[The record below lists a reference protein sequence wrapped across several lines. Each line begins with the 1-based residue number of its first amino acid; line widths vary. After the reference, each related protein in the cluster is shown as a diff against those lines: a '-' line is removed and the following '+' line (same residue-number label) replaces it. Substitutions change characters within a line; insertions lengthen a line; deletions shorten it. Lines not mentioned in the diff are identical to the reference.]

1 MRAVYYM
8 QHASRFMHGVEECH
22 VFIVA
27 SHVLLRVR
35 HEFDR
40 PLCTVHDAAPPP
52 CVGFRSFS
60 GEPGRAAVA
69 DLSFRSVLR
78 K

>member
-1 MRAVYYM
+1 M

-40 PLCTVHDAAPPP
+40 PLCTVHDAAPPL
-52 CVGFRSFS
+52 VLAFVRSQAP
-60 GEPGRAAVA
+60 PGRAAVA